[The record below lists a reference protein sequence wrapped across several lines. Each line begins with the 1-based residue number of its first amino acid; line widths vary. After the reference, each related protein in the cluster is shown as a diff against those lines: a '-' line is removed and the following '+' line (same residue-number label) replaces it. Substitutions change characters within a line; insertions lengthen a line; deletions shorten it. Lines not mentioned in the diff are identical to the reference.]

1 MFMAKGRLER
11 LSERSSSGMGLVA
24 VLTGLAL
31 LGLVLWF
38 ILNHSEEVPS

>member
-1 MFMAKGRLER
+1 MAKGRLER
-11 LSERSSSGMGLVA
+11 LTERSPSGVGLIA

-31 LGLVLWF
+31 LCLVVRF